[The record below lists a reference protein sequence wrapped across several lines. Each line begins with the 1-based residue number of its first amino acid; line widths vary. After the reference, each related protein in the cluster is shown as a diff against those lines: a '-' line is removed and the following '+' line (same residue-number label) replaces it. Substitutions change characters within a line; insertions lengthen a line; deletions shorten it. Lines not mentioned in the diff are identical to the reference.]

1 MAKRIQGHDKYIGTQ
16 AELDA
21 LVTTGFKPGVLFIL
35 IDGNKLIL
43 DVLLFDGTDWNSFEA
58 QGGA

>member
-21 LVTTGFKPGVLFIL
+21 LVTTGFKPGVQFIL
-35 IDGNKLIL
+35 VNGSGLIL
-43 DVLLFDGTDWNSFEA
+43 DVLVFDGTDWNGFEE
-58 QGGA
+58 GGV